1 MEILHRNDLTLG
13 GFAGLREHRL
23 IVDPRVGWRN
33 PGSWPG
39 IGSCVYLADAIF
51 QPHGETT
58 MHPHREIDIISFIVG
73 GRIAHDGTLGAGT
86 ILNTFDVQVQ
96 RGGAKGF
103 VHNEINPDGEE
114 NRMLQMWVLP
124 EKAGEETGYA
134 TFHPPEGATTRVY
147 GGDGA
152 DGQVYASHT
161 EVEVLRPTAG
171 DTVRLEGP
179 LLAYLALGAGAAGD
193 EQLREGDLVRSDGLE
208 FTAASDCF
216 VISVSGR

>member
-1 MEILHRNDLTLG
+1 
-13 GFAGLREHRL
+13 
-23 IVDPRVGWRN
+23 
-33 PGSWPG
+33 
-39 IGSCVYLADAIF
+39 
-51 QPHGETT
+51 

-124 EKAGEETGYA
+124 EKAGEQTGYT
-134 TFHPPEGATTRVY
+134 TFHPAEGGTTRVY

-152 DGQVYASHT
+152 DVQVYASHT

-171 DTVRLEGP
+171 ETVRLEGP
-179 LLAYLALGAGAAGD
+179 LRAYLALGAGAAGD
-193 EQLREGDLVRSDGLE
+193 EQLREGDLVRSGGLE

-216 VISVSGR
+216 VISVSSR